1 MTSSASRGGLLGHV
15 TRQIG
20 DLKILL
26 TEPTDDNNAKALAT
40 TINNLDQKWTNYE
53 KAVTDYVD
61 SLASTDT
68 ETIEDE
74 MMKLNQARE
83 KVYDVKVMA
92 KQRISDFNKKKLAAQ
107 AAQQQPKTQT
117 QQQVL
122 EKILDETRQQMA
134 ALQKAQADQ
143 MAILQKSQA
152 DQSAAL
158 VQATNLLANPVNPP
172 AAPVG
177 SGGAMLPALP
187 QLALL
192 PKL

>member
-1 MTSSASRGGLLGHV
+1 M
-15 TRQIG
+15 
-20 DLKILL
+20 
-26 TEPTDDNNAKALAT
+26 PNPLAT
-40 TINNLDQKWTNYE
+40 TITNLDQKWTNYE

-172 AAPVG
+172 AAPVA
-177 SGGAMLPALP
+177 SGGCLPSLNWHDC
-187 QLALL
+187 QNWKSKSLQEI
-192 PKL
+192 